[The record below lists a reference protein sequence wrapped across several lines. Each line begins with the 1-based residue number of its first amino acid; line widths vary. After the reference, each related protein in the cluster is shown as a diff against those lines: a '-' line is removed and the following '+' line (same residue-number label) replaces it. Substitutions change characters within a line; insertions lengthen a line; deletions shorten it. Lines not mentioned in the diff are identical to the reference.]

1 MGRVKEK
8 DSRRD
13 KQTSVVPVRMRLIE
27 TVRGVERDRLREK
40 RGRLSEG
47 VEERKA
53 GVWGRS
59 RDSEKEM
66 QRS

>member
-1 MGRVKEK
+1 MKTKRL
-8 DSRRD
+8 S
-13 KQTSVVPVRMRLIE
+13 PVDGDVNWLIE